1 MRWDGMGWDGMDSTR
16 YNGFVVL
23 FYDRE
28 HDEWVGQKKR
38 EEWKRGEEEAV
49 SEKGEDEGEGTQHH
63 SLLEDDIPS

>member
-1 MRWDGMGWDGMDSTR
+1 MEWDGIGSTR
-16 YNGFVVL
+16 CNEFVVL
-23 FYDRE
+23 FYDRW

-49 SEKGEDEGEGTQHH
+49 SEKGEGEGEGTQRH